1 MAVATTISS
10 YKFGYVDSANAD
22 TAYYEA
28 NIKLDSA
35 SNATRC
41 AFMEFKLPTLK
52 ELSATDKTYVNSIT
66 IALTVATAGSGFIEM
81 YKLKDKNKD
90 NEDYKLNF
98 EYLTYGGYDQQG
110 THASSHT
117 WEPANWQQEHISA
130 SDVPVV
136 EGNVLHKTL
145 SSLGTRTCTINI
157 NEYPET
163 GWDFGSTCRLAFYAG
178 SDESSD
184 IIITQDNVVI
194 TLNTLVR
201 EPEPATIQAQAS
213 NIGTTADFTVS
224 IPEDKTINE
233 YYFNTSSSENVAAV
247 ASGSKEYRRYFIN
260 NTTETVPQSFTT
272 ISFTQGANL
281 FVGVFTEN
289 VDNAETNATKGTE
302 VKIFRPAIN
311 TAVLYSDSGL
321 TSALAAG
328 AENVTIGQK
337 VYLKV
342 VNSNVA
348 TADTKNKF
356 TKIRV
361 NWDSGTSDT
370 DEDYAIYDMQDL
382 TPVANNSS
390 NTVVSHVYS
399 TGGAKVVKVQVEDEN
414 GFRSDK
420 GNITGEQPNVKYG
433 FPSAVISPSVT
444 KVTQAKYGDRTTAL
458 TLSGQHS
465 RTSGADITINQYLWG
480 YVPSLTSTTI
490 VTSNALENDN
500 TVFDDGSHRV
510 KIGALS
516 RFDVSDTVFKIFG
529 LASFDSSGD
538 SVSDTSAT
546 FDHYAFV
553 SATASPSYDIDA
565 RPNYGSLAVSG
576 SDEIYFKEIEC
587 VVCITKDATE
597 NNGISDCKRYLLATN
612 GGDIINKD
620 LFYDSNVTNSIVDIG
635 QNINEDLD
643 TTEEVITLTSAA
655 ATSGDIIKIDSEL
668 MFVKATTGADI
679 LVERGYNNTTAATH
693 TNGTDVYV
701 YRVATRY
708 KWGGYAMIRGTASGY
723 IDFDST
729 GKITIQNIDSDYSS
743 SSTFTDWFE
752 NNFFVG
758 DIIKIGND
766 SGSNGTYA
774 SPKYFKLKSFLRDSN
789 GDGVEDGD
797 NYNVAVIETDVNN
810 LTDEERAYV
819 STSLTTDAD
828 ESATII
834 RYDSS
839 KKPSI
844 TCASFNS
851 ANAQD
856 NTTFYLATIDSTDLR
871 FDATDKGGTTDLYNF
886 QYNWSETS
894 TNVISVAPETL
905 DLDTLADASDIAIE
919 KINLTRSGGISSQM
933 PLGIRRYPVGVTR
946 TKLGVPKV
954 AVQIK
959 ALSQT
964 GYRALFSL
972 VEGNRYDYVFLD
984 SKKLDSPTTSYRTL
998 RMRLESGN
1006 LAKDTLDPNVY
1017 LANLSFIILGED
1029 VS

>member
-10 YKFGYVDSANAD
+10 YKFGYVDSQNAD

-28 NIKLDSA
+28 DIKLDSEGGQ
-35 SNATRC
+35 TRC
-41 AFMEFKLPTLK
+41 AFMQFKIPTLK
-52 ELSATDKTYVNSIT
+52 ELSASEKTYVTSIT
-66 IALTVATAGSGFIEM
+66 IALTVSAAGSGNIQM
-81 YKLKDKNKD
+81 YKLKDKNKN

-98 EYLTYGGYDQQG
+98 EELTFAGYDQQG
-110 THASSHT
+110 THSSSHT
-117 WEPANWQQEHISA
+117 WEPENWQQNHISA
-130 SDVPVV
+130 TDVPVV
-136 EGNVLHKTL
+136 EGDALHETAATLGSKTF
-145 SSLGTRTCTINI
+145 TITAS
-157 NEYPET
+157 EYAET
-163 GWDFGSTCRLAFYAG
+163 GWDFGSTCRLAFYAD
-178 SDESSD
+178 SNETSD
-184 IIITQDNVVI
+184 IVITQNNAVI
-194 TLNTLVR
+194 TLNTALR
-201 EPEPATIQAQAS
+201 EPEPATIEAQAS

-233 YYFNTSSSENVAAV
+233 YYFNTSSSKNVAAV
-247 ASGSKEYRRYFIN
+247 VSGSKEYRRYYVN
-260 NTTETVPQSFTT
+260 NTTEIVPQSYTT

-281 FVGVFTEN
+281 YVGIFTEN

-311 TAVLYSDSGL
+311 TAVLYTDSGL

-328 AENVTIGQK
+328 AENITIGQK

-348 TADTKNKF
+348 DADTKNKF

-370 DEDYAIYDMQDL
+370 DEDYAVYDMQDL
-382 TPVANNSS
+382 TPVADNSS

-420 GNITGEQPNVKYG
+420 GNITGEQPDVKYG

-480 YVPSLTSTTI
+480 YVPTLTSTTI

-565 RPNYGSLAVSG
+565 RPSYGSLAVSG

-587 VVCITKDATE
+587 VVCITKDVTE

-668 MFVKATTGADI
+668 MFVKANTGADI

-701 YRVATRY
+701 YRVANRY
-708 KWGGYAMIRGTASGY
+708 KWGGYAMIRGSSSGY

-729 GKITIQNIDSDYSS
+729 GKITIQNIDSGYSS
-743 SSTFTDWFE
+743 GTSTDWYE
-752 NNFFVG
+752 NNFYVG
-758 DIIKIGND
+758 DIIKVGND

-774 SPKYFKLKSFLRDSN
+774 SPKYFKLKSFLRDSD

-797 NYNVAVIETDVNN
+797 MYNVAVIETDVNN
-810 LTDEERAYV
+810 LTEEERAYV

-844 TCASFNS
+844 TCASYNT

-856 NTTFYLATIDSTDLR
+856 NTTFYLATIDSTDIT
-871 FDATDKGGTTDLYNF
+871 FTNTSKSGTTDLYNF

-905 DLDTLADASDIAIE
+905 DLDTLADSKDIAIE
-919 KINLTRSGGISSQM
+919 KVNLTRSGGISSQM